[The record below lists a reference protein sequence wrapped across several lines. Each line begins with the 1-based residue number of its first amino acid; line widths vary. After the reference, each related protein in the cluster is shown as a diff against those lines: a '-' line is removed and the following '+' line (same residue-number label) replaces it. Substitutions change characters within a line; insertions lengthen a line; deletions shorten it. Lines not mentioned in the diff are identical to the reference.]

1 MRRLLPTGA
10 ITGLAVALAAG
21 LVVSAAPADAATP
34 RIACGSHLA
43 GNTTLTRD
51 LHCTGDGLTLAPG
64 VRLNLAGHR
73 LSGNGTGVGI
83 TVVDGDRNAVLN
95 GRIQNWATGI
105 QYAGASIEEFKP
117 VTLSDL
123 RVVDAPLRL
132 EAAAVSL
139 QRSNLLRSPI
149 YPSVTSLTISHSVLR
164 SSSTFGEM
172 NDMKVVDSRVI
183 GGGLALDENNQ
194 LSITRSVL
202 DGTGYAGSPLFCSL
216 TITIADSTVRNYA
229 VPTYRSNFCT
239 LEVSGTSFSNN
250 TGGAIVSETS
260 ETPTVVSRSTF
271 RGNGVAITGS
281 SLRVTDSTFTR
292 NAAGVVVDDPTGSTV
307 TGNVFR
313 GNTGSGIYTDGTG
326 LAVGGTTAIGNGA
339 YGIHAPAAADLG
351 GNVARR
357 NGTAD
362 CVGLVCATR

>member
-1 MRRLLPTGA
+1 M
-10 ITGLAVALAAG
+10 
-21 LVVSAAPADAATP
+21 SATPADATVAP
-34 RIACGSHLA
+34 RISCGSHLTS
-43 GNTTLTRD
+43 NTTLTRD
-51 LHCTGDGLTLAPG
+51 LRCSGDGLTLAPG
-64 VRLNLAGHR
+64 VRLNLAGHQ
-73 LSGNGTGVGI
+73 LTGDGTGVGI
-83 TVVDGDRNAVLN
+83 SMIDGDRNAVLN
-95 GRIQNWATGI
+95 GKIQNWATGI
-105 QYAGASIEEFKP
+105 QFVGTDVVELKP
-117 VTLSDL
+117 VTLSGL
-123 RVVDAPLRL
+123 RLVDAPLRL

-139 QRSNLLRSPI
+139 QTSNLLRSPI
-149 YPSVTSLTISHSVLR
+149 YPAVTSLTISHSVLR

-172 NDMKVVDSRVI
+172 NDMKVLDSRVI

-202 DGTGYAGSPLFCSL
+202 DGTGYAGSPLFCSV
-216 TITIADSTVRNYA
+216 TVTIADSTVRNYA

-250 TGGAIVSETS
+250 PGGAIVSELS
-260 ETPTVVSRSTF
+260 ETPTVVSGSTF
-271 RGNGVAITGS
+271 RGNGVAITGD

-292 NAAGVVVDDPTGSTV
+292 NAGGIVVADPTGSTV

-326 LAVGGTTAIGNGA
+326 LAVGGNTAIGNGA
-339 YGIHAPAAADLG
+339 YGIHAPAATDLG

-362 CVGLVCATR
+362 CVGLVCAQR